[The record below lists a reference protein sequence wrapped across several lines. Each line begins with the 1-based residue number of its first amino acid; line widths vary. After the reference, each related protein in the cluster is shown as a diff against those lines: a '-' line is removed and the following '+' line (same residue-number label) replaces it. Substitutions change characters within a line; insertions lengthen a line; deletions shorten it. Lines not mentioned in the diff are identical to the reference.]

1 MNELRGNSNS
11 FVLSNGL
18 STKSLYLNLGMMLVL
33 LSFYATSIFYEIP
46 ILVKVMSLLIFLTLA
61 LFSIR
66 EVFKSTMLIVENNR
80 LLMGIDE
87 IKASEVEEII
97 YNSWI
102 IYIKRRNRSTL
113 RKYVTISLRDSKEIE
128 QLKCILNEF
137 GKSNDIKVRKAL

>member
-1 MNELRGNSNS
+1 MDELRGNRNS

-33 LSFYATSIFYEIP
+33 LCFYATSIFYEIP

-113 RKYVTISLRDSKEIE
+113 RKYVTISLRDNKEIE
-128 QLKCILNEF
+128 HLKCILNEF